1 MQAGK
6 LRHRVVIEQNQA
18 TQDTFGAETD
28 AWVSWATV
36 YARVESLSG
45 REYFDQ
51 QAAQTLA
58 EVTHRVVIRYR
69 DGITPTL
76 RVVWKGQV
84 FDIEAVIEVESR
96 GRELHLMC
104 REVVDG

>member
-1 MQAGK
+1 MEAGK
-6 LRHRVVIEQNQA
+6 LRHRIVIQQA
-18 TQDTFGAETD
+18 TEAQDGYGEPGLSWST
-28 AWVSWATV
+28 WATV
-36 YARVESLSG
+36 YARVEPLSG
-45 REYFDQ
+45 REYFNSPAD
-51 QAAQTLA
+51 QTLA
-58 EVTHRVVIRYR
+58 EVTHRITIRYR

-96 GRELHLMC
+96 GRELHLIC